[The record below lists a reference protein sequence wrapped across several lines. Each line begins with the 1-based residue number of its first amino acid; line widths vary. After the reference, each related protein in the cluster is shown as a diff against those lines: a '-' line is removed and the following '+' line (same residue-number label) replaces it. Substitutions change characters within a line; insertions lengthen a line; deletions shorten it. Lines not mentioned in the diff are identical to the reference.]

1 LSLLY
6 GDSSRHVPRGFLTD
20 IQSKHGGANVRV
32 PPPLFFVVGIATG
45 WALQHYVAAL
55 PLASN
60 PQGALIAAAVTGVA
74 GLALIVAALG
84 LFKRTGQEP
93 EPWKPSPELIGRG
106 PYRFTRNP
114 MYVGMFLLQ
123 CAVGFGV
130 NNAWI
135 VLLAPLALLGVH
147 FAAVLPEERYLTD
160 KFGASYSQY
169 VARTARY
176 FGWPR

>member
-1 LSLLY
+1 MIDLQ
-6 GDSSRHVPRGFLTD
+6 SR
-20 IQSKHGGANVRV
+20 HGGANVRI
-32 PPPLFFVVGIATG
+32 PPPLAFLTGVATG
-45 WALQHYVAAL
+45 WALQHYAAAL
-55 PLASN
+55 PPASSN
-60 PQGALIAAAVTGVA
+60 TALIGSVVTGVA
-74 GLALIVAALG
+74 GLALILAALG

-135 VLLAPLALLGVH
+135 VLLAPVALLGVH
-147 FAAVLPEERYLTD
+147 FIAVLPEERYLAD
-160 KFGASYSQY
+160 KFGSSYSQY
-169 VARTARY
+169 LARTPRY
-176 FGWPR
+176 LGLPK

>member
-1 LSLLY
+1 
-6 GDSSRHVPRGFLTD
+6 LTD
-20 IQSKHGGANVRV
+20 VQSRQGGANVRI
-32 PPPLFFVVGIATG
+32 PPPLFFVAGIAAG
-45 WALQHYVAAL
+45 WALQHYWDAL
-55 PLASN
+55 PLVGSA
-60 PQGALIAAAVTGVA
+60 PIALISATVTGFA

-84 LFKRTGQEP
+84 LFKKTGQEP

-160 KFGASYSQY
+160 KFGASYLQY

-176 FGWPR
+176 VGWPK